1 MSEKEKI
8 ALLEDIMELEEG
20 ELKADSVL
28 ADYDEWDS
36 VAIISYIAL
45 MDERF
50 HKAVRGAE
58 IRKFVTAQDAMDL
71 ME

>member
-1 MSEKEKI
+1 MSEKEKL
-8 ALLEDIMELEEG
+8 ALLEDIMELDEG
-20 ELKADSVL
+20 ELNMDSVL

-36 VAIISYIAL
+36 VAVISYIAL

-50 HKAVRGAE
+50 HKAVKGVE
-58 IRKFVTAQDAMDL
+58 IRKFVTAKDAIAL